1 VRSIFFIS
9 FLLSCALS
17 LTAQKINKESVA
29 YTYVRNP
36 LERLDDSI
44 TSYSVEVDVT
54 WFKKEK
60 QKQETYEL
68 ELAKAEDEYQQAL
81 KAYNGK
87 NTTSKLAEIALLGEG
102 KPKRREIEKPSLLPQ
117 PDISALSSVISLDGY
132 SRGNENSLLI
142 KVVYQDI
149 HVGSH
154 VDVKKRHKDTEYK
167 KRSITVRQPVA
178 LTVTTPDGK
187 ILLNQIIE
195 SSRKDKIIESK
206 LIEAGS
212 DWYKFVNSNWYAFY
226 RYELMKHYENI
237 AKEINDLIDN
247 RFGYS
252 NVQRTTNLYRG
263 RGKSFS
269 YENHLLASRKAQRA
283 YESLIT
289 ERQESVEKLKESVAF
304 WEEELTEAEPSN
316 KKARISST
324 IVQALT
330 LNIIEAKTL
339 IGDYDGAIDHCD
351 KLDSMSDA
359 KKKYIT
365 KSERLRKFVKD
376 ERLRNK

>member
-1 VRSIFFIS
+1 
-9 FLLSCALS
+9 
-17 LTAQKINKESVA
+17 
-29 YTYVRNP
+29 
-36 LERLDDSI
+36 
-44 TSYSVEVDVT
+44 
-54 WFKKEK
+54 
-60 QKQETYEL
+60 
-68 ELAKAEDEYQQAL
+68 
-81 KAYNGK
+81 
-87 NTTSKLAEIALLGEG
+87 
-102 KPKRREIEKPSLLPQ
+102 
-117 PDISALSSVISLDGY
+117 
-132 SRGNENSLLI
+132 
-142 KVVYQDI
+142 
-149 HVGSH
+149 
-154 VDVKKRHKDTEYK
+154 
-167 KRSITVRQPVA
+167 
-178 LTVTTPDGK
+178 
-187 ILLNQIIE
+187 
-195 SSRKDKIIESK
+195 
-206 LIEAGS
+206 
-212 DWYKFVNSNWYAFY
+212 
-226 RYELMKHYENI
+226 MKHYENI

>member
-1 VRSIFFIS
+1 MRSIFFIS

-154 VDVKKRHKDTEYK
+154 VHAQTPSSFGGPSLVSLVFVITSPTDVT
-167 KRSITVRQPVA
+167 
-178 LTVTTPDGK
+178 
-187 ILLNQIIE
+187 
-195 SSRKDKIIESK
+195 
-206 LIEAGS
+206 
-212 DWYKFVNSNWYAFY
+212 
-226 RYELMKHYENI
+226 
-237 AKEINDLIDN
+237 
-247 RFGYS
+247 
-252 NVQRTTNLYRG
+252 
-263 RGKSFS
+263 
-269 YENHLLASRKAQRA
+269 
-283 YESLIT
+283 
-289 ERQESVEKLKESVAF
+289 
-304 WEEELTEAEPSN
+304 
-316 KKARISST
+316 
-324 IVQALT
+324 
-330 LNIIEAKTL
+330 
-339 IGDYDGAIDHCD
+339 
-351 KLDSMSDA
+351 
-359 KKKYIT
+359 
-365 KSERLRKFVKD
+365 
-376 ERLRNK
+376 